1 MTAKAYKMKKL
12 LISALAL
19 TASLAV
25 NAAAFDWSIDQATE
39 AENGYKI
46 YAILGDTAATSWANE
61 AALASASIG
70 GTAQGTVKQEG
81 RVYGAMGTANH
92 DSITREKNFYLVIV
106 DADGTKF
113 ASSAVYSGTDYVYTP
128 PDGTPGKAS
137 FSVAGVAYT
146 TFGTS
151 PVPEPTSGML
161 VLVGLAGLML
171 RRKRA

>member
-1 MTAKAYKMKKL
+1 MKKL

-61 AALASASIG
+61 AALAAASIG
-70 GTAQGTVKQEG
+70 GTAQGTVKQDG
-81 RVYGAMGTANH
+81 RSYLAYGTVIDG
-92 DSITREKNFYLVIV
+92 SIKRDTNFYLVIV
-106 DADGTKF
+106 DASSTKF
-113 ASSAVYSGTDYVYTP
+113 ATSQVYDAGTYVYTP
-128 PDGTPGKAS
+128 PDSTPGKAS

>member
-1 MTAKAYKMKKL
+1 MEKF

-19 TASLAV
+19 TASFAV
-25 NAAAFDWSIDQATE
+25 NAAAFDWRIDDASE

-61 AALASASIG
+61 AALAAASIDG
-70 GTAQGTVKQEG
+70 SAQGTVKQEG
-81 RVYGAMGTANH
+81 RSYLAYGTVLN
-92 DSITREKNFYLVIV
+92 DSVKRDTNFYLVIV
-106 DADGTKF
+106 DASSTKF
-113 ASSAVYSGTDYVYTP
+113 ASSQVYDAGTYVYTP

-146 TFGTS
+146 NFGTS
-151 PVPEPTSGML
+151 PVPEPTSGLL